1 MDMEENDRM
10 DETLNNTSLFSICF
24 AISLL
29 THRAQ
34 NELTDKRTKRKYEKF
49 PRDIVT
55 IHLHTMLSLNVDSLL
70 VSIK

>member
-10 DETLNNTSLFSICF
+10 NETLNNTSLISICF

-29 THRAQ
+29 TQRAQ

-49 PRDIVT
+49 PRDIVI
-55 IHLHTMLSLNVDSLL
+55 IHLHTMLSLNFDSLL

>member
-10 DETLNNTSLFSICF
+10 DETLNNTSLFSPCF

-29 THRAQ
+29 TRRAQ

-49 PRDIVT
+49 PRDIIAT
-55 IHLHTMLSLNVDSLL
+55 HLHTMLCPNVDYPL
-70 VSIK
+70 IRIR